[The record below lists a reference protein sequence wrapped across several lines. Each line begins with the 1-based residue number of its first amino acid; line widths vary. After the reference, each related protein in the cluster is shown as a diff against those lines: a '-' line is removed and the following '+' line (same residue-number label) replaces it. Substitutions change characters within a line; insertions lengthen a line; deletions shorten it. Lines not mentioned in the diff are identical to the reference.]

1 MKKVVNGIVVD
12 VNMELFELAA
22 EGLAIQKTTTSIT
35 SDGLDNNVNS
45 ALIKKYLKQYDMFFK
60 SMPYPLYAVERDIK
74 YITLGNFIKS
84 LSKNDI
90 NMWVNHGLHI
100 KLDTET
106 GMTLTLVN
114 NTWSI
119 DYIKEHID
127 TDIEIEKYEGC
138 TGYKEYLWVL
148 NKILHKEKTTD
159 FYKEM
164 MPEFVA
170 ACRNQPMILKW
181 ELENILTF
189 AMVPDKRDLKSN
201 KVLDIENNLEYT
213 IDPYYTGTIDTG
225 EKIQVWS
232 LSGDN
237 VAVSSRTKGIKGYDY
252 EVYCKNI
259 DNSNKLEKS
268 DLKGLRNLF
277 MELCGIKGACEMEE
291 FPEFKGIIEGINFAF
306 TIEGRLFISKSNKLY
321 KTKDIANSA
330 EIYNMEKGTV
340 YFTKSK
346 KINDKVTKE
355 TLYSYKISTE
365 AVRVCKIQYKY

>member
-106 GMTLTLVN
+106 GMTLTFVN

-148 NKILHKEKTTD
+148 NKVLHKEKTTD

-164 MPEFVA
+164 MPEFVV

-189 AMVPDKRDLKSN
+189 AMVDDKRDLKSN

-237 VAVSSRTKGIKGYDY
+237 VAVSSRAKGIKGYDY

-306 TIEGRLFISKSNKLY
+306 TIEGRLFVSKSNKLY

>member
-106 GMTLTLVN
+106 GMTLTFVN

-148 NKILHKEKTTD
+148 NKVLHKEKTTD

-164 MPEFVA
+164 MPEFVV

-189 AMVPDKRDLKSN
+189 AMVADKRDLKSN

-237 VAVSSRTKGIKGYDY
+237 VAVSSRAKGIKGYDY

-306 TIEGRLFISKSNKLY
+306 TIEGRLFVSKSNKLY